1 MVQTFQTSQIW
12 EIANGAKFIITKI
25 DADSIECMHIDGT
38 TIYRNSI
45 EDFSDFFAEESAEL
59 LELTEDELHELA
71 LQTMHDINSSVNL
84 SLDEFIASVPMNYSK
99 KILCQTILNSFY
111 L

>member
-1 MVQTFQTSQIW
+1 MTQTFQTSQIW
-12 EIANGAKFIITKI
+12 QIANGAKFIITKI
-25 DADSIECMHIDGT
+25 DADSIQCMHPDGN

-59 LELTEDELHELA
+59 LQLTEDELHELA
-71 LQTMHDINSSVNL
+71 RETMHDIDPSVDL
-84 SLDEFIASVPMNYSK
+84 SLDEFIASVPMGYSK
-99 KILCQTILNSFY
+99 TILCQTILNAFH